1 MLHLHELAA
10 LLQTDT
16 ATNAAAHAAP
26 HVGALKHFSDG
37 LKHFFERFGV
47 WGLAA
52 IALLDSALLPMP
64 WQVLLVSDVHS
75 NPSRFLI
82 YPVVAAVASAVGSL
96 VPFYIGR
103 LGGEIFLL
111 GKINRERYERLRDR
125 FERQEFL
132 AIFVPAMGPPPTPI
146 KLFEFCAGVFE
157 MKVDTFLVAILL
169 GKLVQFTLYA
179 VITHVYGPGALGS
192 MTSGMRHHTHLIFT
206 LVGLLLAGIA
216 IWVVR
221 RIFDRRRG
229 TRLPIEEEDNGGGK
243 TIVEE

>member
-1 MLHLHELAA
+1 MFHLHAIAA

-16 ATNAAAHAAP
+16 ATSAAAHGAK
-26 HVGALKHFSDG
+26 HVGALKHFTEN
-37 LKHFFERFGV
+37 LNHFFQRFGI

-52 IALLDSALLPMP
+52 IALLDSAILPMP
-64 WQVLLVSDVHS
+64 WQVLLVSEVHS

-82 YPVVAAVASAVGSL
+82 YPVVAAVASAIGSL
-96 VPFYIGR
+96 VPFYVGR

-157 MKVDTFLVAILL
+157 MKPLTFLVAILL
-169 GKLVQFTLYA
+169 GKLVQFTIYA
-179 VITHVYGPGALGS
+179 VITHVYGPGALGNF
-192 MTSGMRHHTHLIFT
+192 TTGIRHHTHLIFT
-206 LVGLLLAGIA
+206 LAGLLLAAIA
-216 IWVVR
+216 IWVFR
-221 RIFDRRRG
+221 KIFDRRRG
-229 TRLPIEEEDNGGGK
+229 TRLPIEEDEVEGK
-243 TIVEE
+243 MIVEE

>member
-1 MLHLHELAA
+1 MLHLHAIAA
-10 LLQTDT
+10 FLQSDV
-16 ATNAAAHAAP
+16 ATTAAHGAK
-26 HVGALKHFSDG
+26 HIGALKHFSEN
-37 LKHFFERFGV
+37 LKHFFERFGI

-52 IALLDSALLPMP
+52 IALLDSAILPMP

-82 YPVVAAVASAVGSL
+82 YPVVAAVASALGSL
-96 VPFYIGR
+96 VPFYVGR

-157 MKVDTFLVAILL
+157 MKPLTFVVAIFL
-169 GKLVQFTLYA
+169 GKLVQFTAYA
-179 VITHVYGPGALGS
+179 VITHVYGPGALGPL
-192 MTSGMRHHTHLIFT
+192 TTGLRRHTHLLFT
-206 LVGLLLAGIA
+206 IAGLVLAAIG

-221 RIFDRRRG
+221 KLFARRNG
-229 TRLPIEEEDNGGGK
+229 TRLPIEEDEIEEK

>member
-1 MLHLHELAA
+1 MHVIAA
-10 LLQTDT
+10 LLQTD
-16 ATNAAAHAAP
+16 ATAHAAP
-26 HVGALKHFSDG
+26 HVAAHGGALKHISEN
-37 LKHFFERFGV
+37 LKHFFERFGI

-64 WQVLLVSDVHS
+64 WQVLLISNVHS

-82 YPVVAAVASAVGSL
+82 YPVVAAVASAIGSL
-96 VPFYIGR
+96 VPFYVGR

-157 MKVDTFLVAILL
+157 MKPLTFLVAILL
-169 GKLVQFTLYA
+169 GKLVQFTIYA
-179 VITHVYGPGALGS
+179 VITHVYGPGALGAV
-192 MTSGMRHHTHLIFT
+192 TSALRGHTHLIFT
-206 LVGLLLAGIA
+206 VAGLLLAGIA

-221 RIFDRRRG
+221 KLFDRRRG
-229 TRLPIEEEDNGGGK
+229 TRLPIEEEENDGK
-243 TIVEE
+243 TVIVEE

>member
-1 MLHLHELAA
+1 MLHLHAIAA
-10 LLQTDT
+10 LLQND
-16 ATNAAAHAAP
+16 ATTTAAAHGAK
-26 HVGALKHFSDG
+26 HVGALKHFSEN
-37 LKHFFERFGV
+37 LKQFFERFGI

-52 IALLDSALLPMP
+52 IALLDSAILPMP

-75 NPSRFLI
+75 NPSRFLL
-82 YPVVAAVASAVGSL
+82 YPVVAAIASALGSL

-157 MKVDTFLVAILL
+157 MKPLTFLIAILL
-169 GKLVQFTLYA
+169 GKLVQFTAYA

-192 MTSGMRHHTHLIFT
+192 FTSGIHRHTHLIFS
-206 LVGLLLAGIA
+206 LAGLLLAAIA

-221 RIFDRRRG
+221 KLFDRRRG
-229 TRLPIEEEDNGGGK
+229 TRLPIEEDEIDGK